1 MGIVVLV
8 SRQVIRLL
16 SAADRISS
24 AYRMWAMMNKV
35 DNMHNPGNSKDHLL
49 RSGLKIVL
57 ASIIASSQLTVVY
70 SAQGEKTDR
79 DEAGLRGLVKTVATR
94 DVRPIVTI
102 EQFDPSG
109 KLTETTVKDARSGA
123 VQLKFVTDLYDSKGR
138 RLRETTYTS
147 SGVVRSRIKYLYDAS
162 GRHMGQIWL
171 DKDGTLEDARFVRF
185 DSSGRFQEEIAVVD
199 VLNGTMRRHTYTYDA
214 SGNRIIEVTQTG
226 SDSQETTNS
235 YNDKQLLV
243 EQVVRTSDGKVL
255 VKRVFTHD
263 SEGNV
268 TNRENYDG
276 EAALLNYKESYIYEY
291 DSHRN
296 WTKMTTNFLLRNGQP
311 SSKVMVTERTIDYFQ
326 KDGR

>member
-35 DNMHNPGNSKDHLL
+35 DNMRNPGNSKDHLL

-109 KLTETTVKDARSGA
+109 KLTKTTVKDARRCHKLPRQGD
-123 VQLKFVTDLYDSKGR
+123 TSKGE
-138 RLRETTYTS
+138 LLAS
-147 SGVVRSRIKYLYDAS
+147 SWARYMAGGRPANASWGRSSL
-162 GRHMGQIWL
+162 
-171 DKDGTLEDARFVRF
+171 
-185 DSSGRFQEEIAVVD
+185 
-199 VLNGTMRRHTYTYDA
+199 
-214 SGNRIIEVTQTG
+214 
-226 SDSQETTNS
+226 
-235 YNDKQLLV
+235 
-243 EQVVRTSDGKVL
+243 
-255 VKRVFTHD
+255 
-263 SEGNV
+263 
-268 TNRENYDG
+268 
-276 EAALLNYKESYIYEY
+276 
-291 DSHRN
+291 
-296 WTKMTTNFLLRNGQP
+296 
-311 SSKVMVTERTIDYFQ
+311 
-326 KDGR
+326 